1 MTTTLP
7 MTDTESMTDT
17 VSMTSTVPVPDTAE
31 AGWWP
36 VCAPERLTPERGVAA
51 LIDGVPV
58 AVFLLSSGELYAL
71 DNVDPFSG
79 ASVLS
84 RGIVGDAAGVPT
96 VASPMYKQR
105 FDLRS
110 GACLDDP
117 DRPVAAHEAVVT
129 GDAVWVRL
137 AGRRPGGG

>member
-1 MTTTLP
+1 MT
-7 MTDTESMTDT
+7 
-17 VSMTSTVPVPDTAE
+17 MTSALPVTDARTATVDPPGE

-36 VCAPERLTPERGVAA
+36 VCPPGRLTPDRGVAA
-51 LIDGVPV
+51 LIEGVAV
-58 AVFLLSSGELYAL
+58 AVFRMASGELYAL
-71 DNVDPFSG
+71 DNLDPFSG

-84 RGIVGDAAGVPT
+84 RGIVGEAGGVPT

-105 FDLRS
+105 FDLRT

-117 DRPVAAHEAVVT
+117 DRPVAAHEAAVA
-129 GDAVWVRL
+129 GDTVWVRL